1 MSTPS
6 KFQISNHPG
15 FVANLNSAEKEWAT
29 YNLTDFQMQHAVAIR
44 ARPDFAH
51 WVTAGP
57 IAASGPQRRQHKLT
71 MCFYTECGTL
81 HAHSVGLRKV
91 LHTYT
96 AESTEFLRSYPTEG

>member
-6 KFQISNHPG
+6 KFQLSNHSG

-44 ARPDFAH
+44 ARADFAH
-51 WVTAGP
+51 WVSCGPLPAGYV
-57 IAASGPQRRQHKLT
+57 RRQHKLA

-91 LHTYT
+91 LNTCTSHGGLSH
-96 AESTEFLRSYPTEG
+96 AHRYPFS